1 MVLLLLALQL
11 VSPRA
16 LAMPVT
22 VHVSDLLKLPE
33 YSTKAFTLSSSP
45 IVELDLSETE
55 VSALARKLHSTRNR
69 CGGFVAGE
77 AYAPIQQKSLN
88 DQIPRAL
95 IRQPEVLALLPE
107 VQEAN
112 LTDFIRWFSSFKTRN
127 FSTDSGVQ
135 AMEQLA
141 ERWRA
146 LVKNVPHAEVTLY
159 RHADWRQPSVILKFK
174 GASADEIILGGHG
187 DSINTDSSDPEALS
201 PGADDNAAGI
211 GVITEVIRIL
221 AQKNYRPKST
231 LTFMAYA
238 AEEVGL
244 RGSME
249 ISADYLAR
257 GIPVKGVLQF
267 DGTNYKGSQDLGLVL
282 MEDLVDPRLN
292 TFLEKL
298 ITTYLKLPFAY
309 DTCGYGCSDHYSWT
323 YRGFS
328 AAFPFESRI
337 REENPHIHTA
347 RDLLSVSQDNATH
360 AVPFV
365 RLGLSYMLEMDQ

>member
-1 MVLLLLALQL
+1 MIFLLSVLTFL
-11 VSPRA
+11 SSGA

-22 VHVSDLLKLPE
+22 VHFSDLVQLPE
-33 YSTKAFTLSSSP
+33 YATKAFTLSSSP
-45 IVELDLSETE
+45 IVELNLSDDEIA
-55 VSALARKLHSTRNR
+55 ALARKLHTSRNR

-77 AYAPIQQKSLN
+77 SYAPVSQKSLN
-88 DQIPRAL
+88 DHIPL
-95 IRQPEVLALLPE
+95 KLTRQPEVLALLPE
-107 VQEAN
+107 AQEAN
-112 LTDFIRWFSSFKTRN
+112 LKEFILWFSSFKTRN

-135 AMEQLA
+135 AMNDLA
-141 ERWRA
+141 DRWRA

-159 RHADWRQPSVILKFK
+159 QHAGWRQPSVILKFK
-174 GASADEIILGGHG
+174 GESAEEIILGGHG
-187 DSINTDSSDPEALS
+187 DSINTDSSDPEARS

-221 AQKNYRPKST
+221 ADKNYRPKST

-244 RGSME
+244 RGSMD
-249 ISADYLAR
+249 ISADYLAK
-257 GIPVKGVLQF
+257 GIPVKSVLQF

-282 MEDLVDPRLN
+282 IEDLVDPRLN

-309 DTCGYGCSDHYSWT
+309 DSCGYACSDHYSWT

-337 REENPHIHTA
+337 KEENPHFHTA
-347 RDLLSVSQDNATH
+347 RDLLSVSQDNAYH

>member
-1 MVLLLLALQL
+1 MVIILLALQL
-11 VSPRA
+11 LSPRA
-16 LAMPVT
+16 LAIPVT

-55 VSALARKLHSTRNR
+55 LSALARKLHTARNR

-77 AYAPIQQKSLN
+77 TYAPEQRKSLN
-88 DQIPRAL
+88 DQIPRSL
-95 IRQPEVLALLPE
+95 IRQPEVLALLPQ

-127 FSTDSGVQ
+127 FSTDTGVQ

-141 ERWRA
+141 DRWRA
-146 LVKNVPHAEVTLY
+146 LVKNVPHAEVIVY

-174 GASADEIILGGHG
+174 GTSADEIILGGHG
-187 DSINTDSSDPEALS
+187 DSINTDSSDPEARS

-221 AQKNYRPKST
+221 AAQNYRPKST

-309 DTCGYGCSDHYSWT
+309 DSCGYGCSDHYSWT

-328 AAFPFESRI
+328 AAFPFESRV

-347 RDLLSVSQDNATH
+347 GDLLSVSQDTATH

-365 RLGLSYMLEMDQ
+365 RLALSYMLEMDQ